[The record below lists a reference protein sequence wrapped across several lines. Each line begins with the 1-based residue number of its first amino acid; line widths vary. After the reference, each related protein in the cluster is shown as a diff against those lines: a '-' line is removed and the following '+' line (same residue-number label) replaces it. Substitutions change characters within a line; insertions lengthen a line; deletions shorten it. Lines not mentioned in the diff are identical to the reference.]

1 MTPRGFGTL
10 QTAMRELESA
20 PSLLASRVAVSTFSA
35 PIPTTRGSL
44 KGQVVQK
51 VTEGG
56 GGLAEADGKSS
67 ACDGGHLAL
76 PGSREDQSG
85 EA

>member
-1 MTPRGFGTL
+1 MTRRGFGTL
-10 QTAMRELESA
+10 QTAVRELESA
-20 PSLLASRVAVSTFSA
+20 LSLLASRVAVSTFSA
-35 PIPTTRGSL
+35 LILTTRASL
-44 KGQVVQK
+44 KGQAVQK
-51 VTEGG
+51 VTGG
-56 GGLAEADGKSS
+56 RRGLADVDSKSS

>member
-1 MTPRGFGTL
+1 ML

-35 PIPTTRGSL
+35 PTPTTRGSL
-44 KGQVVQK
+44 KGRVVQK

-56 GGLAEADGKSS
+56 GGFAEADGKSS

-76 PGSREDQSG
+76 LGSREDQSG